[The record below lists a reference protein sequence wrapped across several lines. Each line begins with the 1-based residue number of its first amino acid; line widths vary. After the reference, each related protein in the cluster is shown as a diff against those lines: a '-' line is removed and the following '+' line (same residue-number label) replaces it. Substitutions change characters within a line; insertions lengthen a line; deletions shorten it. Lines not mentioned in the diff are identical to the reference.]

1 MHHWISFYLI
11 PVNVRWW
18 QTSLHAFR
26 VSRGPDLLILPVQH
40 QFAIIGQVK
49 TAYVTVGFGGVCVPP
64 GLVIIVVHDQVAVS
78 LHAQAGSVWSCSV
91 WSPQRLPAVDNKVT
105 VVLQGTK
112 THLIDSKMSLPK
124 HCTEIKHK
132 LLTWKTALYSP
143 LLESRKSPLRS
154 SSFLDKKFLLMTLQ
168 QKENLCCISVK
179 HWNYNKSYILGVG

>member
-49 TAYVTVGFGGVCVPP
+49 TAYVTAGFGGVCVPP

-112 THLIDSKMSLPK
+112 THLIDSETPLPKLLFSYFCIYISVYSPGKQPYTPYCWRAGSLPCGA
-124 HCTEIKHK
+124 HHACT
-132 LLTWKTALYSP
+132 
-143 LLESRKSPLRS
+143 RS
-154 SSFLDKKFLLMTLQ
+154 SCSWFCNKKKTCAVSL
-168 QKENLCCISVK
+168 
-179 HWNYNKSYILGVG
+179 